1 MVVLAAGLALTGCS
15 MPGSEKDPGQARGAE
30 LRDDSHADVSDRK
43 RCTFPSSYPTY
54 LPWLRMQDKVPSPF
68 KDQFGGDAGLFW
80 SAPRSSR
87 WAYVGFRTESNL
99 PGGKG
104 KPTGLEHGGV
114 AGRYH
119 LGAIG
124 FTIQWVHAAE
134 GPCNLQA
141 LTLVMKKNDGSVS
154 VEEGKREVLRIARSL
169 RARGTDRLRD
179 SVVVVL
185 AVTPS

>member
-1 MVVLAAGLALTGCS
+1 MVVLAAGLALTGCRV
-15 MPGSEKDPGQARGAE
+15 PGSENDSGLTRGAG
-30 LRDDSHADVSDRK
+30 LRNNTHADVSDRK
-43 RCTFPSSYPTY
+43 RCNFPSSYPTY
-54 LPWLRMQDKVPSPF
+54 LPWLRMQVKPPSPL

-87 WAYVGFRTESNL
+87 WAYVVFRTESDL

-104 KPTGLEHGGV
+104 EPTGLEYGGV
-114 AGRYH
+114 AGQYH
-119 LGAIG
+119 LGSIG

-141 LTLVMKKNDGSVS
+141 LTLGVKNNDGSVS

-169 RARGTDRLRD
+169 RNKGD
-179 SVVVVL
+179 
-185 AVTPS
+185 